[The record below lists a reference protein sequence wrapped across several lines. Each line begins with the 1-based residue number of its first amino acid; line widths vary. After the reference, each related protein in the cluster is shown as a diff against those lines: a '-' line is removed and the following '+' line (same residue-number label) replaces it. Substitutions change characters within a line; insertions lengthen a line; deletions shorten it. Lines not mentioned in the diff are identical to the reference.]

1 MFAQFHLAWSERN
14 IRWSLCA
21 AEYCFQQKA
30 ALEAYFGAG
39 HTIPIK
45 RGLGIDQPLF
55 LDFARQVAA
64 GKWVHVF
71 PEGGVYQGSSLGGG
85 RPPERSQAIGKLK
98 WGVAKL
104 IAHSP
109 KTAIVVPFVHMGMEQ
124 VVPIDPKNRKTE
136 RWLPFPGKTITIHVG
151 GKLDFSELIKEHEAT
166 YGVLWKFSENSS
178 SSNGANWISNETD
191 YILYNKIMTRIE
203 ETLERIHETALKGAN
218 SKYHDLSLKK

>member
-1 MFAQFHLAWSERN
+1 MVKFHLAWSEPN

-45 RGLGIDQPLF
+45 RGLGINQPLF
-55 LDFARQVAA
+55 LNFARQVAA

-85 RPPERSQAIGKLK
+85 RPVEKSRAIGKLK

-104 IAHSP
+104 IAHAP
-109 KTAIVVPFVHMGMEQ
+109 KTAIVVPFVHMGMEK
-124 VVPIDPKNRKTE
+124 VVPIDPNNRKTE
-136 RWLPFPGKTITIHVG
+136 RWFPYPGKTVTIHIG
-151 GKLDFSELIKEHEAT
+151 NKLDFSGLIAEHEAIF
-166 YGVLWKFSENSS
+166 GKLWKYSDSS
-178 SSNGANWISNETD
+178 SAENGSNWISNETD
-191 YILYNKIMTRIE
+191 YILYNKIMNKIE
-203 ETLERIHETALKGAN
+203 EALETIHETAFKEAISIL
-218 SKYHDLSLKK
+218 